1 MQKYKMIVEYHSAK
15 TIFPP
20 SYFLAAIPSE
30 SCKSFPL
37 RSRIRTRPFG
47 YLKSKQRN
55 CYF

>member
-47 YLKSKQRN
+47 YL
-55 CYF
+55 